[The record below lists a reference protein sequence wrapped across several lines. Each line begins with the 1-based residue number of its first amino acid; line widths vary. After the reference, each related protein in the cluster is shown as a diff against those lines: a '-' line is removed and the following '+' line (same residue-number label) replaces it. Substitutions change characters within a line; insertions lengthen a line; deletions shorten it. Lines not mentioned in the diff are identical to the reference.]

1 MTVFVRLQTNNYIK
15 VPGRVDR
22 IRIIMHKKLG
32 IAIVY
37 IQSANNMVFN
47 THTGLVDLNIPGFS
61 EEQVPIILCIVD
73 PSPAIKRLL
82 SSCRL
87 PPESI

>member
-1 MTVFVRLQTNNYIK
+1 
-15 VPGRVDR
+15 
-22 IRIIMHKKLG
+22 
-32 IAIVY
+32 
-37 IQSANNMVFN
+37 MVFN

-82 SSCRL
+82 SYYLRSLYNTRTVFSAGL
-87 PPESI
+87 MLDSSDGQDLHLFI

>member
-1 MTVFVRLQTNNYIK
+1 
-15 VPGRVDR
+15 
-22 IRIIMHKKLG
+22 
-32 IAIVY
+32 
-37 IQSANNMVFN
+37 MVFN

-73 PSPAIKRLL
+73 PSSLAIKRLL